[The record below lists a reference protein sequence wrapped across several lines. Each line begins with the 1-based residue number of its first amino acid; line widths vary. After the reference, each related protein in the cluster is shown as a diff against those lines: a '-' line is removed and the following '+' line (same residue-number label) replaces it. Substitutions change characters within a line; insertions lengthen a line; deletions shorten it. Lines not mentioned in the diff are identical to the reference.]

1 MKLDYSALN
10 TPATQEDIAAFKA
23 WRTPNQKSDLTPA
36 GGKII
41 SISALALLAYITFST
56 IASVANS
63 ALATLILSILATGVV
78 IGVGIAVL
86 RAVRAGVAR
95 QARLYKFALANQA
108 EYLLRVSAPAYP
120 GMIFDEGH
128 SRTILDGLRLP
139 DGTEIGNYQYV
150 TGAGKNRRTHT
161 WSYAG
166 IRLNRKLPH
175 MVLDA
180 KHNNVFGF
188 TNLPDDF
195 GGRKLSLEGDFDK
208 HFALYAPSAYGR
220 DALYIFTPD
229 VMAALIDFGR
239 TYDIEIVDDYLL
251 FYSTQQLTLD
261 SQQQLE
267 SLLGVIEIVSKEF
280 HDQSHRYADE
290 RTGEPALD
298 VIAEPGR
305 RLKKRFTVLPFVIV
319 VFVYIISYVLGSL

>member
-10 TPATQEDIAAFKA
+10 TPATREDITAFKA
-23 WRTPNQKSDLTPA
+23 WRTSNHKSNLVPA

-41 SISALALLAYITFST
+41 SILVLAFLAHGIFS
-56 IASVANS
+56 IVASVANS
-63 ALATLILSILATGVV
+63 ALATLILSVLAIGMVV
-78 IGVGIAVL
+78 GVGIAVL
-86 RAVRAGVAR
+86 RAVQAGIAR
-95 QARLYKFALANQA
+95 QAKLYKFALANQA

-120 GMIFDEGH
+120 GMIFDKGH

-180 KHNNVFGF
+180 KHNNVFGL

-195 GGRKLSLEGDFDK
+195 GGQKLSLEGDFDK
-208 HFALYAPSAYGR
+208 HFTLYAPSSYGR

-229 VMAALIDFGR
+229 VMAALIDFGY

-267 SLLGVIEIVSKEF
+267 SLLGVIEIVSKEI

-290 RTGEPALD
+290 RVGEPALD
-298 VIAEPGR
+298 VIDEPGR

-319 VFVYIISYVLGSL
+319 VFVFVISYVLGSL